1 MKNDGLSKAMSVKE
15 LAQEMGLAV
24 FTLREAI
31 KEGKFE
37 YFAWAFGTDKKRC
50 NIYINRERYKL
61 WIKGHDLELIKKAL
75 AEWSDSTSA
84 KEKQ

>member
-1 MKNDGLSKAMSVKE
+1 MKNKRMTLKE
-15 LAQEMGLAV
+15 LAQEMGLPV

-31 KEGKFE
+31 KDGEFK
-37 YFAWAFGTDKKRC
+37 YFAWAFGKNKKRC
-50 NIYINRERYKL
+50 NIYINRARYEL

-84 KEKQ
+84 KEKY

>member
-1 MKNDGLSKAMSVKE
+1 MEKKSMSVKE

-31 KEGKFE
+31 KDGEFK
-37 YFAWAFGTDKKRC
+37 YFAWAFGSDKRRC
-50 NIYINRERYKL
+50 KIYINRARYKL
-61 WIKGHDLELIKKAL
+61 WIEGHDLELIKKAL

-84 KEKQ
+84 NN